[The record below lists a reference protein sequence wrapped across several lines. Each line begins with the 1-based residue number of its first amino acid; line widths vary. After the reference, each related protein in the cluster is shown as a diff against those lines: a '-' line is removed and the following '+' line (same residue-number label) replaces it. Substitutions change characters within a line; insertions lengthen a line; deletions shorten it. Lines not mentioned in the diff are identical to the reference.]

1 MQTVLV
7 LEDFADTRIWLCEVL
22 HEAFADIEI
31 TEAATV
37 QQAKTLLEKQNF
49 DLALIDLNLPD
60 GSGIDVIKEIS
71 ARSPTT
77 YCVVATIFDDDQHLF
92 SALQAGAQGYL
103 LKEQPKEQFIKNLSG
118 LLHGEPPLS
127 PPIARKIL
135 RHFQSSAGTQAIEE
149 MPTKVQAPDK
159 YNPAVNLSA
168 REEEIL
174 TLVAKGFKRNE
185 IGPMLGISP
194 HTVATHLKTIYSK
207 LNVTSRAEAT
217 MEALRMGVVRLLI
230 SSHSFFF

>member
-1 MQTVLV
+1 MHSVLL
-7 LEDFADTRIWLCEVL
+7 LEDFTDTRVWLCEVL
-22 HEAFADIEI
+22 HEAFSNIEI

-37 QQAKTLLEKQNF
+37 QQARILLDKQDF

-60 GSGIDVIKEIS
+60 GSGIDVIKDIS
-71 ARSPTT
+71 QKTPTT

-92 SALQAGAQGYL
+92 SALRAGAQGYL
-103 LKEQPKEQFIKNLSG
+103 LKEQPKAQFIKNLSG

-135 RHFQSSAGTQAIEE
+135 RYFQSAGQTPASAA
-149 MPTKVQAPDK
+149 KDDLVD
-159 YNPAVNLSA
+159 LSK
-168 REEEIL
+168 REQEIL

-185 IGPMLGISP
+185 IGSMLEISP

-207 LNVTSRAEAT
+207 LNVSSRAEAT
-217 MEALRMGVVRLLI
+217 MEALRMGLVRL
-230 SSHSFFF
+230 

>member
-1 MQTVLV
+1 MQNILI
-7 LEDFADTRIWLCEVL
+7 LEDFSDTRIWLCEVL
-22 HEAFADIEI
+22 QEAFVDIEI
-31 TEAATV
+31 TEAVTV
-37 QQAKTLLEKQNF
+37 HQAREILNKKDF
-49 DLALIDLNLPD
+49 DLAVIDLNLPD
-60 GSGIDVIKEIS
+60 GSGIDIIKEIS
-71 ARSPTT
+71 AKTPTT

-92 SALQAGAQGYL
+92 DALQAGAQGYL
-103 LKEQPKEQFIKNLSG
+103 LKEQPKDQFIKNLSG

-135 RHFQSSAGTQAIEE
+135 RHFQSSGQAHAIEN
-149 MPTKVQAPDK
+149 MPTKVQKPVARGS
-159 YNPAVNLSA
+159 VNLSA

-185 IGPMLGISP
+185 IGPMLEISP

-217 MEALRMGVVRLLI
+217 MEALRMGLVEL
-230 SSHSFFF
+230 

>member
-1 MQTVLV
+1 MQNILI

-22 HEAFADIEI
+22 HEAFTDIEI
-31 TEAATV
+31 SEAATIE
-37 QQAKTLLEKQNF
+37 QARKLISNQGF

-60 GSGIDVIKEIS
+60 GNGIDIIKEIS
-71 ARSPTT
+71 AKTPTT

-92 SALQAGAQGYL
+92 DALQAGAQGYL
-103 LKEQPKEQFIKNLSG
+103 LKEQPKDQFIKNLSG

-135 RHFQSSAGTQAIEE
+135 RHFQTSGQAHAIEQ
-149 MPTKVQAPDK
+149 MPTKVQTITARDS
-159 YNPAVNLSA
+159 VNLSA

-185 IGPMLGISP
+185 IGPMLEISP

-217 MEALRMGVVRLLI
+217 MEALRMGLVKL
-230 SSHSFFF
+230 

>member
-1 MQTVLV
+1 MQTALV
-7 LEDFADTRIWLCEVL
+7 LEDFADTRTWLCEVL
-22 HEAFADIEI
+22 REAFLNIDIA
-31 TEAATV
+31 EAATV
-37 QQAKTLLEKQNF
+37 QQAKTLLNKQNF

-60 GSGIDVIKEIS
+60 GSGIDVIKAIT
-71 ARSPTT
+71 AKTPTT

-103 LKEQPKEQFIKNLSG
+103 LKEQPKQQFIKNLSG

-135 RHFQSSAGTQAIEE
+135 RHFQSSGQAHPIEQ
-149 MPTKVQAPDK
+149 MPTKVQT
-159 YNPAVNLSA
+159 PARSNSSLQLSG
-168 REEEIL
+168 REQEIL

-185 IGPMLGISP
+185 IGPMLDISP

-217 MEALRMGVVRLLI
+217 MEALRMGLVQL
-230 SSHSFFF
+230 

>member
-1 MQTVLV
+1 MQTALV

-22 HEAFADIEI
+22 HEAFSDIAI

-37 QQAKTLLEKQNF
+37 SQARKLLDTQTF
-49 DLALIDLNLPD
+49 DLALIDINLPD
-60 GSGIDVIKEIS
+60 GSGIDVISDIV
-71 ARSPTT
+71 ARTPTT

-92 SALQAGAQGYL
+92 AALQAGAQGYL
-103 LKEQPKEQFIKNLSG
+103 LKEQPKEQFINSLSG
-118 LLHGEPPLS
+118 LLNGEPPLS

-135 RHFQSSAGTQAIEE
+135 RHFQTPAPTTATQ
-149 MPTKVQAPDK
+149 
-159 YNPAVNLSA
+159 NNLVELSE
-168 REEEIL
+168 REREIL

-217 MEALRMGVVRLLI
+217 MEALRMGLVKL
-230 SSHSFFF
+230 

>member
-1 MQTVLV
+1 MHNVLV

-22 HEAFADIEI
+22 RETFTNIAI
-31 TEAATV
+31 TETATLA
-37 QQAKTLLEKQNF
+37 QARKALDNQDF

-60 GSGIDVIKEIS
+60 GSGIDIISEII
-71 ARSPTT
+71 ARTPTT
-77 YCVVATIFDDDQHLF
+77 YCVVATIFDDDEHLF

-103 LKEQPKEQFIKNLSG
+103 LKEQPKQQFIKNLSG

-135 RHFQSSAGTQAIEE
+135 YHFQTSGQTNAIEE
-149 MPTKVQAPDK
+149 MPTKVLATAKQPSLAP
-159 YNPAVNLSA
+159 LSP

-174 TLVAKGFKRNE
+174 ALVAKGLKRNE
-185 IGPMLGISP
+185 IGPMLDISP

-217 MEALRMGVVRLLI
+217 MEALRMGLVQL
-230 SSHSFFF
+230 

>member
-1 MQTVLV
+1 MRTALV

-22 HEAFADIEI
+22 REAFTDIQI

-37 QQAKTLLEKQNF
+37 QQAKTVLEKQNF

-71 ARSPTT
+71 AKTPTT

-103 LKEQPKEQFIKNLSG
+103 LKEQPKDQFIKNLNG

-135 RHFQSSAGTQAIEE
+135 RHFQSAGQTPSIENTST
-149 MPTKVQAPDK
+149 TKDK
-159 YNPAVNLSA
+159 LVDLSA
-168 REEEIL
+168 REQEIL

-207 LNVTSRAEAT
+207 LNVNSRAEAT
-217 MEALRMGVVRLLI
+217 MEALRMGLVEL
-230 SSHSFFF
+230 

>member
-1 MQTVLV
+1 MQNILI

-22 HEAFADIEI
+22 HEAFTNIEI

-37 QQAKTLLEKQNF
+37 QQAREILGKNVF

-60 GSGIDVIKEIS
+60 GSGIDIIKEIS
-71 ARSPTT
+71 TKTPTT

-92 SALQAGAQGYL
+92 DALQAGAQGYL
-103 LKEQPKEQFIKNLSG
+103 LKEQPKNQFIKNLSG

-135 RHFQSSAGTQAIEE
+135 RHFQSSGQAHAIEE
-149 MPTKVQAPDK
+149 MPTKVQTTTARGS
-159 YNPAVNLSA
+159 VNLSA

-185 IGPMLGISP
+185 IGPMLEISP

-217 MEALRMGVVRLLI
+217 MEALRMGLVKL
-230 SSHSFFF
+230 

>member
-1 MQTVLV
+1 MQTALI
-7 LEDFADTRIWLCEVL
+7 LEDFADTRVWLCEVL
-22 HEAFADIEI
+22 HEAFRDIAI

-37 QQAKTLLEKQNF
+37 AQAKKLLDAQTF
-49 DLALIDLNLPD
+49 DLALIDINLPD
-60 GSGIDVIKEIS
+60 GNGIDVIRDI
-71 ARSPTT
+71 ATHSPTT

-103 LKEQPKEQFIKNLSG
+103 LKEQPKGQFINSLSG
-118 LLHGEPPLS
+118 LLNGEPPLS

-135 RHFQSSAGTQAIEE
+135 RHFQTPATVTTSQQSQIE
-149 MPTKVQAPDK
+149 
-159 YNPAVNLSA
+159 LSE
-168 REEEIL
+168 REQEIL

-207 LNVTSRAEAT
+207 LNVSSRAEAT
-217 MEALRMGVVRLLI
+217 MEALRMGLVKL
-230 SSHSFFF
+230 

>member
-1 MQTVLV
+1 MQTALV

-22 HEAFADIEI
+22 HEAFSNIAI

-37 QQAKTLLEKQNF
+37 NQARKLLDTQTF
-49 DLALIDLNLPD
+49 DLALIDINLPD
-60 GSGIDVIKEIS
+60 GSGIDVISDIV
-71 ARSPTT
+71 ARTPTT

-103 LKEQPKEQFIKNLSG
+103 LKEQPKQQFINSLSG
-118 LLHGEPPLS
+118 LLSGEPPLS

-135 RHFQSSAGTQAIEE
+135 RHFQTTAPTPATQNDLVE
-149 MPTKVQAPDK
+149 
-159 YNPAVNLSA
+159 LSE
-168 REEEIL
+168 REREIL

-207 LNVTSRAEAT
+207 LNVSSRAEAT
-217 MEALRMGVVRLLI
+217 MEALRMGLVKL
-230 SSHSFFF
+230 

>member
-1 MQTVLV
+1 MQTILL

-22 HEAFADIEI
+22 HEAFNKIEI
-31 TEAATV
+31 TEAATI
-37 QQAKTLLEKQNF
+37 QQAREILANQNF

-60 GSGIDVIKEIS
+60 GSGIDIIKEIS
-71 ARSPTT
+71 SKTPTT

-92 SALQAGAQGYL
+92 ASLQAGAQGYL
-103 LKEQPKEQFIKNLSG
+103 LKEQPKNQFIKNLSD

-135 RHFQSSAGTQAIEE
+135 RHFQSSGKAHAIEE
-149 MPTKVQAPDK
+149 MPTKVLAPASTGS
-159 YNPAVNLSA
+159 AVHLSG
-168 REEEIL
+168 REQEIL

-185 IGPMLGISP
+185 IGPMLEISP

-207 LNVTSRAEAT
+207 LNVNSRAEAT
-217 MEALRMGVVRLLI
+217 MEALRMGLVKL
-230 SSHSFFF
+230 

>member
-1 MQTVLV
+1 MQTALV

-22 HEAFADIEI
+22 HEAFTDIAI

-37 QQAKTLLEKQNF
+37 SQARKLLETQTF
-49 DLALIDLNLPD
+49 DLALIDINLPD
-60 GSGIDVIKEIS
+60 GSGIDVIRDIVT
-71 ARSPTT
+71 RTPTT

-92 SALQAGAQGYL
+92 AALQAGAQGYL
-103 LKEQPKEQFIKNLSG
+103 LKEQPKQQFINSLSG
-118 LLHGEPPLS
+118 LLNGEPPLS

-135 RHFQSSAGTQAIEE
+135 RHFQTPV
-149 MPTKVQAPDK
+149 PTTATKKDLVE
-159 YNPAVNLSA
+159 LSE
-168 REEEIL
+168 REREIL

-207 LNVTSRAEAT
+207 LNVSSRAEAT
-217 MEALRMGVVRLLI
+217 MEALRMGLVKL
-230 SSHSFFF
+230 

>member
-1 MQTVLV
+1 MQTALV

-22 HEAFADIEI
+22 HEAFTDIVI

-37 QQAKTLLEKQNF
+37 QQAKKLLDAQTF
-49 DLALIDLNLPD
+49 DLALIDISLPD
-60 GSGIDVIKEIS
+60 GSGIDVISNIV

-103 LKEQPKEQFIKNLSG
+103 LKEQPKEQFINSLSG
-118 LLHGEPPLS
+118 LLNGEPPLS

-135 RHFQSSAGTQAIEE
+135 RHFQT
-149 MPTKVQAPDK
+149 PTTTETPQQEKID
-159 YNPAVNLSA
+159 LSE
-168 REEEIL
+168 REREIL

-207 LNVTSRAEAT
+207 LNVSSRAEAT
-217 MEALRMGVVRLLI
+217 MEALRMGLVRL
-230 SSHSFFF
+230 